1 MVFDENCSGEKNR
14 KLQVMVDL
22 ILVLN
27 WENGRWHIKNLGPFA
42 NHEQNFRGKSE
53 VF

>member
-1 MVFDENCSGEKNR
+1 MVFDENCSGEKIR
-14 KLQVMVDL
+14 KLQVMGDL
-22 ILVLN
+22 ILVLD

-42 NHEQNFRGKSE
+42 NNEQKFRGKSE